1 MKGSHICGLVF
12 AVLLSACGG
21 AEPAA
26 EVGAEFGAEAGAEP
40 GADAGAVPAADPA
53 SATGPGAWQESLL
66 TPEDVA
72 GVSGLTGVH
81 RVPRNPQVGAGG
93 DLNFARE
100 GDQLVLMANVLGAS
114 FFEQLAPRMAGPV
127 SGVGDEALEGPE
139 SGPRH
144 ILLFRKDN
152 WGVALSSFMDVT
164 GEPLLSQDQLR
175 QLAVIMAGRM

>member
-26 EVGAEFGAEAGAEP
+26 EVGAEAGAE
-40 GADAGAVPAADPA
+40 AGAVPAADPA
-53 SATGPGAWQESLL
+53 SATEPGAWQESLL

-100 GDQLVLMANVLGAS
+100 GDQLVLLANVQGAS

-127 SGVGDEALEGPE
+127 NGIGDEALEGPE

-144 ILLFRKDN
+144 ILLFRKGT
-152 WGVALSSFMDVT
+152 WAVALSSFMDMT

-175 QLAVIMAGRM
+175 QLAAIMAGRM